1 MNSKDVRRDGFG
13 PWYEFSIRNER
24 GLLDLIPQK
33 TGVYV
38 IRYKSYFGRFRG
50 KSDIMYFGSSEDKK
64 HGLRR
69 RIRFFFHPGKTQTTS
84 KRINEWMNTINGF
97 ELSFITRCKRKKP
110 RALETDLRTKYEE
123 EHGEFP
129 PWNRR
134 A

>member
-1 MNSKDVRRDGFG
+1 MNSKSLRSHGFRS
-13 PWYEFSIRNER
+13 WYEFSIRNEDR
-24 GLLDLIPQK
+24 LLRSVPREK
-33 TGVYV
+33 GVYV
-38 IRYKSYFGRFRG
+38 IKYERQFERFKG

-97 ELSFITRCKRKKP
+97 EISFITRCKRKKP
-110 RALETDLRTKYEE
+110 RTLETHLIAEYGKK
-123 EHGEFP
+123 HGEFP